1 MMSDKFDAVI
11 VGSGPNGLAAAITL
25 AMADLSVLVLEAKD
39 TIGGGMRSAELT
51 EPGFVHDICSA
62 VHPLGAASPFLSRLP
77 LNKHGLEWIYP
88 PFPAAHPLDNGDAA
102 ILASSV
108 ENTAESLG
116 KDRDAY
122 IKIIKAL
129 VDDWNKIVF
138 DLLGPAKIPYYL
150 PEAIRFGLKAVHSA
164 QSFTDRYFSHEK
176 AKALFA
182 GMAAHSILP
191 LDKKITSAIAL
202 VLMIQGHVHG
212 WPIPKGGSRSIA
224 GSMQSLLLS
233 LGGKIE
239 TNFEVKGL
247 EDIPSTKAILF
258 DLTPRQILEICGD
271 KLPVKYR
278 NRLERYRYGPGAFK
292 VDWALSEKIPF
303 KSESC
308 CGAGTIHIGGTM
320 EEIAE
325 SEKLV
330 WEGKVSEKPY
340 IILAQQSVFDSS
352 RAPKGKHTA
361 WAYCHVP
368 RGSKINMSERIENQ
382 IERFAPGFQDTII
395 ARHTMSPADFESYN
409 ANYIGGDIN
418 GGVQDL
424 GQMFSRP
431 VLSLSPYRIPL
442 RGYYICSS
450 STPPGGGVHG
460 MCGYHAAR
468 QALKDIFEIEFDI
481 RKA

>member
-1 MMSDKFDAVI
+1 MTHELDAII

-77 LNKHGLEWIYP
+77 LIKHGLEWIYP
-88 PFPAAHPLDNGDAA
+88 SIAAAHPLDNGDAA
-102 ILASSV
+102 VLESSV
-108 ENTAESLG
+108 EDTAESLA

-122 IKIIKAL
+122 IRTIKPL
-129 VDDWNKIVF
+129 VEDWNKIAF
-138 DLLGPAKIPYYL
+138 DLLGPAKIPYFL
-150 PEAIRFGLKAVHSA
+150 PEAIRFGLKAVRSA
-164 QSFTDRYFSHEK
+164 RSFADRYFYHEE

-191 LDKKITSAIAL
+191 LDKKITSAVAL
-202 VLMIQGHVHG
+202 VLMIQGHTHG

-233 LGGKIE
+233 LGGKFE
-239 TNFEVKGL
+239 TNFKVKSL
-247 EDIPSTKAILF
+247 DDLPSAKAILF
-258 DLTPRQILEICGD
+258 DLTPRQILEICKD
-271 KLPVKYR
+271 KLNVKYR
-278 NRLERYRYGPGAFK
+278 KSLSRYRYGPGAFK

-303 KSESC
+303 KSEKC
-308 CGAGTIHIGGTM
+308 RKAGTIHIGGTM
-320 EEIAE
+320 GEIAE

-330 WEGKVSEKPY
+330 WKGKVSERPY

-352 RAPKGKHTA
+352 RAPEGKHTA
-361 WAYCHVP
+361 WAYCHIP
-368 RGSKINMSERIENQ
+368 NGFDFDMTRRIENQ
-382 IERFAPGFQDTII
+382 IERFAPGFRDIII
-395 ARHTMSPADFESYN
+395 AKHTMSPADFESYN
-409 ANYIGGDIN
+409 SNYIGGDIN

-424 GQMFSRP
+424 GQMLSRP
-431 VLSLSPYRIPL
+431 VLSLSPYRMSL
-442 RGYYICSS
+442 KGHYICSS